1 MDRKRPAHAHRIVL
15 VERLA
20 VNDHLA
26 ILQVDRLAGR
36 GNNTLD
42 KNIML
47 GGAIGVVKHH
57 DIALLDGLTELEAH
71 LLCQDLVANLD
82 RGLHGAGGHHK
93 GLDHKRANQEGGD
106 QCDRDDRNPLKS
118 APQRG
123 MLRWNHSH
131 SSLCE
136 YEASKISCA
145 YARSWGV
152 RRAVSIR
159 SGRQRQVRS
168 MAFLRRQA
176 STLA

>member
-1 MDRKRPAHAHRIVL
+1 MERKWPAHARRIVL

-71 LLCQDLVANLD
+71 LLRQDLVANLD
-82 RGLHGAGGHHK
+82 RVLHRTGGHHK
-93 GLDHKRANQEGGD
+93 GLDHKGTDQERGHER
-106 QCDRDDRNPLKS
+106 DRDDRDPLKS

-123 MLRWNHSH
+123 MLRRNHTH

-136 YEASKISCA
+136 YEASRISCA
-145 YARSWGV
+145 
-152 RRAVSIR
+152 
-159 SGRQRQVRS
+159 
-168 MAFLRRQA
+168 
-176 STLA
+176 